1 MKTYTI
7 RPYEGQD
14 YNLII
19 QFINDQIKSKD
30 QQEDYQKRFHE
41 EHDIYVAYE
50 NQSTVGFCIL
60 NHQLHE
66 QRGHTLDIDI
76 KTSHHVV
83 TETLLPSFY
92 SFILESINTHQSE
105 FIVTSCEESQK
116 KTISF
121 WEEKGFSTW
130 FILKTMVHDGRSL
143 PKHNLSFRNYEDSD
157 FDMYFR
163 ALGQAF
169 EPMRRAMDITPFNV
183 SQVSDEKRAKE
194 REAFFKERE
203 NIFLFFER
211 DSFVGTAIIDGREI
225 DDVYVTE
232 AFQGKG
238 YGRKIM
244 DVVMN
249 LAMEKNDQPIQLTVV
264 DWNVKAK
271 KLYHSLGFHVIKT
284 EVFLRKL
291 IHH

>member
-1 MKTYTI
+1 MQTFKI
-7 RPYEGQD
+7 EPYHRQYYD
-14 YNLII
+14 QVS
-19 QFINDQIKSKD
+19 QFITSLSQFHPDESNKYLSTLGDNNAYLAIKDDTILAVCKFD
-30 QQEDYQKRFHE
+30 HRVHE
-41 EHDIYVAYE
+41 
-50 NQSTVGFCIL
+50 S
-60 NHQLHE
+60 
-66 QRGHTLDIDI
+66 RGHTLDIDI
-76 KTSHHVV
+76 KTNDQISP
-83 TETLLPSFY
+83 TLLLNSYYPL
-92 SFILESINTHQSE
+92 ILESINTHQSE
-105 FIVTSCEESQK
+105 FIVISCEESEKQM
-116 KTISF
+116 ISF
-121 WEEKGFSTW
+121 WEDKGFSTW

-183 SQVSDEKRAKE
+183 SHVSDEKRSKE
-194 REAFFKERE
+194 REAFFKERD
-203 NIFLFFER
+203 NILLFFER